1 MQRPGLHE
9 GATMGHLLMDALQ
22 RYPARF
28 ALADDWR
35 STTYS
40 ELEAELSAA
49 VKAFRSCGLQSGDGI
64 ALLMRNRIEGFV
76 AKAAASMMG
85 LRTIALQASAAVDD
99 QAFILQDSGASMLV
113 FDTFYESRLSRLGS
127 LVPRTL
133 SVGDSDCSQELVLR
147 QPDEFAGLTV
157 ESSGDQIAQLSYTGG
172 TTGRPKGVMLS
183 HRSMVFSALGLLHAT
198 SWPDPLRFLCSA
210 PITHAGGAYIVPVL
224 LQGGSFIIQEGFQP
238 DRFVAAV
245 LAQDATATFM
255 VPTMLY
261 KLLDFLREN
270 EQPPL
275 PLRMLMY
282 GGSPAYP
289 RRISEALDRFGPVL
303 VQIYGQTEA
312 PMVISTLDMPGHSH
326 PGLLASC
333 GRPTLG
339 LRVGILDDGD
349 EPVRN
354 GVVGE
359 VCVRGPLV
367 MDGYWGR
374 PEETFE
380 ALHSDWLHTGDLGYF
395 DDEGYLFIVGRSK
408 DMIITGGYNVYA
420 REIEDL
426 LSLHP
431 AIDGAV
437 VVGVPHP
444 VWGEA
449 IHAVLV
455 LRPGAFVTPQELID
469 WIKQKKGSYA
479 APKTV
484 EFVTSIPLT
493 VLGKPDK
500 QAIRANLAAVQSS
513 EVRE

>member
-1 MQRPGLHE
+1 MQRPALHE
-9 GATMGHLLMDALQ
+9 GATMGHLLLDALH
-22 RYPARF
+22 RYPERV
-28 ALADDWR
+28 ALIDDWR
-35 STTYS
+35 SITYS
-40 ELEAELSAA
+40 ELEEELSGA
-49 VKAFRSCGLQSGDGI
+49 VVAFRSSGLQAGDGV
-64 ALLMRNRIEGFV
+64 ALLMRNRVEGFV
-76 AKAAASMMG
+76 AKAAASMIG
-85 LRTIALQASAAVDD
+85 LRTIAIQANAAVAD
-99 QAFILQDSGASMLV
+99 QAFILQDSEASMLV
-113 FDTFYESRLSRLGS
+113 FDSFYEDRLSTLGS
-127 LVPRTL
+127 SVASTL
-133 SVGDSDCSQELVLR
+133 SVGPSSCSQELLFR
-147 QPDEFAGLTV
+147 KPGDFAGLTV
-157 ESSGDQIAQLSYTGG
+157 ETSADQIAQLSYTGG

-183 HRSMVFSALGLLHAT
+183 HRSMVFSALALLHAT

-238 DRFVAAV
+238 ARFVDSA
-245 LAQDATATFM
+245 LAGDATATFM

-261 KLLDFLREN
+261 KLLDFLKEN
-270 EQPPL
+270 ERPRL
-275 PLRMLMY
+275 PLRMLIY

-289 RRISEALDRFGPVL
+289 HRISEALERFGPSL

-312 PMVISTLDMPGHSH
+312 PMVVASLDIAGHSR
-326 PGLLASC
+326 PGCLSSC
-333 GRPTLG
+333 GRPNLG

-349 EPVRN
+349 ELVPQ
-354 GVVGE
+354 GVVGQ

-367 MDGYWGR
+367 MDGYWRR
-374 PEETFE
+374 PEETSE
-380 ALHSDWLHTGDLGYF
+380 ALRSDWLHTGDLGYF
-395 DDEGYLFIVGRSK
+395 DNDGYLFIVGRSK

-431 AIDGAV
+431 AIDGAA
-437 VVGVPHP
+437 VVGIPHP

-455 LRPGAFVTPQELID
+455 RRPGALVTPQELTD

-500 QAIRANLAAVQSS
+500 EAIRTQLAADQPSG
-513 EVRE
+513 